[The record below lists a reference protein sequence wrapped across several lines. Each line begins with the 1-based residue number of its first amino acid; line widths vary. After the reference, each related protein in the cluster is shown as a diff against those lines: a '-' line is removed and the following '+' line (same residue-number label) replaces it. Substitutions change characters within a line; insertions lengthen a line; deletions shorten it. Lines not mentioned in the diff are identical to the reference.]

1 MNTVIKKI
9 VIPAGVAIGLIASPL
24 SFADRNSDRNPDQKY
39 DRARVVDV
47 QPIYESVRYEVPSE
61 QCHQER
67 VAVPRRHRAS
77 ATTPII
83 GAILGGVLGNAVG
96 HNKRNKQV
104 GTVIGAVLGGS
115 IGADIAR
122 RHHTN
127 DRDDNRRERY
137 QTQEVCETSYE
148 TRMENRVA
156 GYNVSYVYAGT
167 TYQTQMDRDP
177 GDSIRVRV
185 RVRPV

>member
-1 MNTVIKKI
+1 MNSIIKKI
-9 VIPAGVAIGLIASPL
+9 VIAAGMVVGSLASAL
-24 SFADRNSDRNPDQKY
+24 SFADQNY

-61 QCHQER
+61 QCHEQR

-77 ATTPII
+77 ATSPII
-83 GAILGGVLGNAVG
+83 GAILGGALGNAVG

-104 GTVIGAVLGGS
+104 GTVIGAVLGGT
-115 IGADIAR
+115 IGADIGR
-122 RHHTN
+122 RHS
-127 DRDDNRRERY
+127 RDDDDYGNRRVRY
-137 QTQEVCETSYE
+137 HTQEVCETSYE
-148 TRMENRVA
+148 TRTENRLS

-185 RVRPV
+185 RIRPV